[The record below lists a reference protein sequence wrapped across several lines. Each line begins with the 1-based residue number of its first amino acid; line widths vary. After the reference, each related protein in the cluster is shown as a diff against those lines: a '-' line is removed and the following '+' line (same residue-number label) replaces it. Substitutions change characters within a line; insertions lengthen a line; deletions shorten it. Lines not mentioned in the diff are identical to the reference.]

1 MTTPFAATVRAP
13 SPAIQRQWRD
23 GRAVTSPTPVLSRS
37 PEQSEGTAEGLST
50 SYDCVIVG
58 GSFAGLATALQLRGF
73 RVLILDRYPI
83 GAHQTSAC
91 ATALATIRAVGAESA
106 VLEEHTAIV
115 VHTAD
120 QAISF
125 ELDDPFV
132 TFDYQRF
139 CQAMLAQTDA
149 EVRLAR
155 ATGYQD
161 GIVWTDRGPVRGR
174 FVVDAAGWS
183 SVLGHGLQPPH
194 TVEVA
199 GYAIE
204 TELPVRPD
212 LPPGLHFFFVRRIV
226 PQGYAWVFPCGEFTR
241 FGVGSSRPGFNL
253 RDALRR
259 FLDNFSLVPG
269 HTHGGMLAV
278 DFYEPVVG
286 DLFVAGDAAGQC
298 PPLTGEGIRVALYHG
313 FHCGRAIRGALRGEM
328 TPQEAR
334 ALYRQMVIEQQHI
347 HHRLLFLQ
355 RLVERVPEPVLAWS
369 GWLAAQPW
377 VTRRILRRYLA
388 GTGWFLDWKE

>member
-1 MTTPFAATVRAP
+1 VNEARRATARHKE
-13 SPAIQRQWRD
+13 REKH
-23 GRAVTSPTPVLSRS
+23 AV
-37 PEQSEGTAEGLST
+37 
-50 SYDCVIVG
+50 YDCVIVG
-58 GSFAGLATALQLRGF
+58 GSFAGLAVALQLRGF

-115 VHTAD
+115 LHTAG

-132 TFDYQRF
+132 TFDYRRF

-155 ATGYQD
+155 ATGYRD
-161 GIVWTDRGPVRGR
+161 GVVWTDRGPVRGR
-174 FVVDAAGWS
+174 FVVDASGWN
-183 SVLGHGLQPPH
+183 SVLGHSLQPPRP
-194 TVEVA
+194 VQVA
-199 GYAIE
+199 GYALE

-212 LPPGLHFFFVRRIV
+212 LPAGLHFFFVRRIV
-226 PQGYAWVFPCGEFTR
+226 PQGYAWIFPCGAFTR
-241 FGVGSSRPGFNL
+241 FGVGTSLRGFPL
-253 RDALRR
+253 QDALRR
-259 FLDNFSLVPG
+259 FLADFGLTPG
-269 HTHGGMLAV
+269 RTHGGMLTV

-298 PPLTGEGIRVALYHG
+298 PPLTGEGIRIALYHG
-313 FHCGRAIRGALRGEM
+313 LHCGRAIRGALRGEM

-334 ALYRQMVIEQQHI
+334 TLYRQMVIEQ
-347 HHRLLFLQ
+347 HRTYQRLKRLQ
-355 RLVERVPEPVLAWS
+355 RLVEWAPEPVLAWS
-369 GWLAAQPW
+369 GRLAAQPW

-388 GTGWFLDWKE
+388 GTGWFLG

>member
-1 MTTPFAATVRAP
+1 MTTLVTTRQATR
-13 SPAIQRQWRD
+13 PAIQRRQRVD
-23 GRAVTSPTPVLSRS
+23 DTVTSAT
-37 PEQSEGTAEGLST
+37 LST
-50 SYDCVIVG
+50 SFDCVIVG

-91 ATALATIRAVGAESA
+91 ATALATARAVGAESA
-106 VLEEHTAIV
+106 VLEEHPAV
-115 VHTAD
+115 VLHTAG
-120 QAISF
+120 QAIRF

-139 CQAMLAQTDA
+139 CQAMLAQTGA

-161 GIVWTDRGPVRGR
+161 GVVWTDQGPVRGR

-183 SVLGHGLQPPH
+183 SVLGHSLQPPH
-194 TVEVA
+194 AVRVA
-199 GYAIE
+199 GYAME
-204 TELPVRPD
+204 TELPGRPD
-212 LPPGLHFFFVRRIV
+212 LPPGLHFFFVRRYV
-226 PQGYAWVFPCGEFTR
+226 PRGYAWAFPCGESTR
-241 FGVGSSRPGFNL
+241 FGVGSSRPGLNL
-253 RDALRR
+253 REALRR
-259 FLDNFSLVPG
+259 FLADFDLAPG
-269 HTHGGMLAV
+269 RTHGGMLAV
-278 DFYEPVVG
+278 DFYDPVVG

-298 PPLTGEGIRVALYHG
+298 PPLTGEGIRIALYHG

-334 ALYRQMVIEQQHI
+334 ALYRQMAIEQQHT
-347 HHRLLFLQ
+347 HRRLLFLQ
-355 RLVERVPEPVLAWS
+355 RLAEWAPEPVLALS
-369 GWLAAQPW
+369 GRLAARPW

-388 GTGWFLDWKE
+388 STGWFLG